1 MALKDRLMDT
11 TGQLLRESDP
21 DASPARPLAW
31 LKKLGSYSLLN
42 RFIGRSIPFASRNG
56 FLVEEVGPGYVR
68 AKIRLKGNR
77 NHFGGLYAGA
87 FFLVAEIPGGV
98 LSMLELGPA
107 YTPILKDMSLTFL
120 KPAKS
125 DVTVE
130 FYLDETTLA
139 AIRHDAD
146 SSGRAAFSLEG
157 TLCDDSGE
165 VVATSVANYRVR
177 KKGAD
182 W

>member
-1 MALKDRLMDT
+1 M
-11 TGQLLRESDP
+11 
-21 DASPARPLAW
+21 
-31 LKKLGSYSLLN
+31 LN
-42 RFIGRSIPFASRNG
+42 RVIGHSIPFAPRNG
-56 FLVEEVGPGYVR
+56 FAVEEIGPGFVR

-77 NHFGGLYAGA
+77 NHFGSLYAGA

-98 LSMLELGPA
+98 LALFDLGQD
-107 YTPILKDMSLTFL
+107 YTPILKDMTLQFL
-120 KPAKS
+120 KPANS

-130 FYLDETTLA
+130 FYLDAATLA
-139 AIRHDAD
+139 AIREQAD
-146 SSGRAAFSLEG
+146 RSGRGAFSLEG

-177 KKGAD
+177 KKGTA